1 MSNHS
6 SNFPEGDGPLVEL
19 IRAQALK
26 DRLGATGNFP
36 AGKIDKTDEGE
47 IRFAIAADPTTR
59 KVIINFG
66 KPVAWMGM
74 EKDQAIAIGETLIAR
89 AKELPDG

>member
-6 SNFPEGDGPLVEL
+6 SDFPESDGSLAEF
-19 IRAQALK
+19 IRAGVLK
-26 DRLGATGNFP
+26 DRLGATGKFP
-36 AGKIDKTDEGE
+36 AGKLDKTDEGG
-47 IRFAIAADPTTR
+47 IRFAIATNPTTR

-66 KPVAWMGM
+66 TPVVWMGM
-74 EKDQAIAIGETLIAR
+74 DKEQAIALGESLITR

>member
-1 MSNHS
+1 MSDHS
-6 SNFPEGDGPLVEL
+6 SDFPKSGMPDF
-19 IRAQALK
+19 LK
-26 DRLGATGNFP
+26 RMADSEKLGATGKYP
-36 AGKIDKTDEGE
+36 SGKLLESDEGE
-47 IRFAIAADPTTR
+47 IRFAIGADPTTR